1 MANDNAAPKALM
13 PQDVVPSSLPLTG
26 LRVVEFCWVWAGPM
40 VGQHLADLGAEVVK
54 VEWYKRHDL
63 YRTRGVE
70 RMRGKMPEDVRRESS
85 YSFQSLNRNKLS
97 FTADMKREE
106 GIGLVKDLISESDI
120 LIENFTVGTL
130 DRLGLGSQELDR
142 LNEELVVVSLSA
154 TGRGS
159 SLEAL
164 RSYGL
169 MLSALGGY
177 ESLVRDENGD
187 FIGSPTFVMSDPN
200 AALFGVFASLAGA
213 LHARETGRGGTYECS
228 QVEAVVSVVDAPEAP
243 QAAGGI
249 YKTSDGE
256 YVALTVDDAPVVVKS
271 LEDLAAWVGQNDA
284 AELLEVVRSS
294 GATACLVHDMA
305 VTETVDEFAGTQVR
319 QPSLHPV
326 SGPVSVVAT
335 PWRINGERAPIRK
348 SAPTLGDSNE
358 YVLRS
363 VLSYSE
369 ERIAAIHE
377 SGVVDEP

>member
-1 MANDNAAPKALM
+1 MADDKTTTTPTLNEVVAPG
-13 PQDVVPSSLPLTG
+13 LPLTG

-40 VGQHLADLGAEVVK
+40 VGQHLADLGAEVIK

-97 FTADMKREE
+97 FTADLKREE
-106 GIGLVKDLISESDI
+106 GIGLVKDLIAESDI

-130 DRLGLGSQELDR
+130 DRLGLGSEELDR
-142 LNEELVVVSLSA
+142 LNEQLVVVSLSA

-159 SLEAL
+159 SLESL

-177 ESLVRDENGD
+177 ESLVRDETGE

-200 AALFGVFASLAGA
+200 AAMFGVFAALAGA
-213 LHARETGRGGTYECS
+213 LHARETGRGATYECS
-228 QVEAVVSVVDAPEAP
+228 QVEAVVSIVDAPEVAQP
-243 QAAGGI
+243 AGGI
-249 YKTSDGE
+249 YQTADGA
-256 YVALTVDDAPVVVKS
+256 YFALTVDDAPPEVQS
-271 LEDLAAWVGQNDA
+271 LHELVEFVGNTTA
-284 AELLEVVRSS
+284 AELLELVRAS
-294 GATACLVHDMA
+294 GGTATHVHDLA
-305 VTETVDEFAGTQVR
+305 HTETADEFAGTQVR
-319 QPSLHPV
+319 QPCLHPV
-326 SGPVSVVAT
+326 SGPSNIVAT
-335 PWRINGERAPIRK
+335 PWRINGERAPMRK

-363 VLSYSE
+363 VLGLSE

-377 SGVVDEP
+377 SGVIDEH